1 MKYKLKNLG
10 RGNSAKTGMRN
21 VVFLGLVS
29 FFADISTEMVY
40 PLIPLYLTSAF
51 GATPVLIGVIEGIAE
66 SVASLLKVFSGYAS
80 DRWQHKKPLAF
91 CGYALGV
98 AYKIALIF
106 ASSWTGVLLAR
117 VTDRVGKGIRT
128 SPRDVM
134 VSESADKTKMGLAF
148 GLHKALDMAGSAIG
162 ILAAFLLV
170 LRYSGGNYRPIFLIS
185 LIPMAFALGM
195 FAFIHEDKSPREAVK
210 REPLLKN
217 IKQLDGRLKL
227 YLVVV
232 TLFTLGNSSNTFLLL
247 RAGSEGFSDTSVIL
261 LYFAYNVSASVL
273 AVPLGK
279 LSDRIGRKSVLVAG
293 YLTFSAVYFGFAFVS
308 SKPLMAAVF
317 VLYGVYT
324 ALTAG
329 VERAFIAE
337 IAPPSLKG
345 TMLGLES
352 TLVGIA
358 LLPASIIAGALWDA
372 AGAFAPFTLGAALSL
387 AAALTLAFG
396 LKAPEK
402 QTKYK

>member
-1 MKYKLKNLG
+1 
-10 RGNSAKTGMRN
+10 
-21 VVFLGLVS
+21 
-29 FFADISTEMVY
+29 
-40 PLIPLYLTSAF
+40 
-51 GATPVLIGVIEGIAE
+51 
-66 SVASLLKVFSGYAS
+66 
-80 DRWQHKKPLAF
+80 
-91 CGYALGV
+91 
-98 AYKIALIF
+98 IF
-106 ASSWTGVLLAR
+106 ASSWTGVLRAR
-117 VTDRVGKGIRT
+117 VPDRLGKGIRT

-134 VSESADKTKMGLAF
+134 VSESADKTKMGFAF

-170 LRYSGGNYRPIFLIS
+170 LKYTGGNYRPIFLIS

-217 IKQLDGRLKL
+217 IKKLDGRLKL

-247 RAGSEGFSDTSVIL
+247 RAGNEGFSDTSVIL
-261 LYFAYNVSASVL
+261 LYFVYNVSASVL
-273 AVPLGK
+273 AIPLGK

-324 ALTAG
+324 AMTAG

-358 LLPASIIAGALWDA
+358 LLPASIIAGALWDG
-372 AGAFAPFTLGAALSL
+372 AGAFAPFTFGAALSL
-387 AAALTLAFG
+387 VAALTLAFG

-402 QTKYK
+402 QTK